1 MRYNLAGACNVGA
14 CNGYELMRNLDFRS
28 PSSYRSG
35 RVDTSFTT
43 GSGWNPIND
52 FNTTFEGNGNTLDH
66 LYINRGSTDYV
77 GLFGYTSS
85 NARIRNIGLPN
96 VSVYGRFS
104 VGGLSGRNYGSIAQS
119 YATGSVSGNDSAG
132 GLVGL
137 NYGSITCSYATG
149 SVGGYSYVGGL
160 VGFNNNSSISQSYAT
175 GSVSGN
181 FSVGGLVGANIGSS
195 IAQSYATG
203 YVRGGVNIGGLVGV
217 NNGSIAQSYATGY
230 VTGYLSSYFYI
241 GGLVGLNYGSIA
253 QSYWNTD
260 AIARGVGYNN
270 RSVDVRGL
278 PLSDMKNPTGT
289 LVDSIRGLGDGF
301 IYRQG
306 FLPQLKLFP
315 DIYFSSIGNKTYGD
329 DPFVLTASS
338 SAGLPLLYSAS
349 STIIHF
355 HNNTV
360 RIRGLG
366 TVNITAY
373 SVANDTVTFASSTQ
387 TISISKIPHTIT
399 FETLSNKTYGDDP
412 FVLTASSSVGLP
424 LLYSASST
432 IIRIQNKFLT
442 IRGAGTVSITAY
454 SVANDTVD
462 FAFATQTISISK
474 IPHTITFET
483 LSNKTYGDDP
493 FVLTASSSAG
503 LPLLYSA
510 SSTIIRIQNKVLTI
524 RGAGTV
530 SITAYSVANDT
541 VTFASSTQTLSISK
555 APQSIDIGELQHKT
569 LVDLPF
575 TIHSESSASLPVLY
589 SASSTLIRIR
599 NNEVIING
607 AGTVSITAYSS
618 GNTNYLEAFVTHT
631 IITTEFVRQRTDLF
645 FHPIPTLT
653 VGQKYILSTTTNSPV
668 FVKYAS
674 AHTNIA
680 RIDGDTLFAL
690 SEGIGLIYAEQ
701 IGNWRYEESTVSR
714 SVVVIGTDTVRIP
727 HPLTFIEKENSA
739 IRIYPNPAND
749 YITIQTDK
757 NQTISFV
764 KVYDMM
770 GDWVMGIGY
779 IGNDGISI
787 DVKTLPKGEY
797 ILVMYGEKKEILKVE
812 KIIIH

>member
-1 MRYNLAGACNVGA
+1 MIHTILKKLAIIMIIMTTRAHSQAQVYTDRDSDGLIEINYIEQLDSIRYNLAGACNVGT

-35 RVDTSFTT
+35 RVDPSFTT
-43 GSGWNPIND
+43 GSGWNPISD

-66 LYINRGSTDYV
+66 LYINRGSTNYV

-96 VSVYGRFS
+96 VSVYGRLS
-104 VGGLSGRNYGSIAQS
+104 AGGLVGQGSGSIAQSYATGSVSGYSWIGGLVGRSTGSIAQS
-119 YATGSVSGNDSAG
+119 YATGSVSGNFA
-132 GLVGL
+132 
-137 NYGSITCSYATG
+137 
-149 SVGGYSYVGGL
+149 VGGL
-160 VGFNNNSSISQSYAT
+160 VGWNY
-175 GSVSGN
+175 G
-181 FSVGGLVGANIGSS
+181 S

-203 YVRGGVNIGGLVGV
+203 YVRSDNASGGLVGW
-217 NNGSIAQSYATGY
+217 
-230 VTGYLSSYFYI
+230 
-241 GGLVGLNYGSIA
+241 NYGSIA

-260 AIARGVGYNN
+260 AIARGVGYSNK
-270 RSVDVRGL
+270 SVDARGL
-278 PLSDMKNPTGT
+278 PLSEMKSPTGT
-289 LVDSIRGLGDGF
+289 LVDNIRGLGEGF
-301 IYRQG
+301 IYRKG
-306 FLPQLKLFP
+306 FLPKIRIGDHRILGK
-315 DIYFSSIGNKTYGD
+315 YEAEVVFSFIGNKTYGD

-373 SVANDTVTFASSTQ
+373 SVENDTVDFAFATQ

-432 IIRIQNKFLT
+432 IIRIQNKVLT
-442 IRGAGTVSITAY
+442 IRGSGTVSITAY
-454 SVANDTVD
+454 SVENDTVT
-462 FAFATQTISISK
+462 FASSTQTISISK

-483 LSNKTYGDDP
+483 LANKTYGDDP
-493 FVLTASSSAG
+493 FVLTASSSVG

-530 SITAYSVANDT
+530 IITALSVANDT
-541 VTFASSTQTLSISK
+541 VTFASSKQTLSISK

-674 AHTNIA
+674 AHTDIA

-797 ILVMYGEKKEILKVE
+797 ILVMYGEKREILKVE
-812 KIIIH
+812 KVIIH

>member
-1 MRYNLAGACNVGA
+1 MIHTILKKLAIIMIIMTTREHSQAQVYTDRDNDGLIEINYIEQLDSMRYNLAGACNVGT
-14 CNGYELMRNLDFRS
+14 CNGYELMRNLDFHN

-66 LYINRGSTDYV
+66 LYINRGSTNYV

-85 NARIRNIGLPN
+85 KARIRNIGLTN
-96 VSVYGRFS
+96 VYVYGRLS
-104 VGGLSGRNYGSIAQS
+104 AGGLVGQSSGSIAQSYATGAVIGYSWIGGLVGRSTGSIAQS
-119 YATGSVSGNDSAG
+119 YATGSVSGD
-132 GLVGL
+132 
-137 NYGSITCSYATG
+137 
-149 SVGGYSYVGGL
+149 
-160 VGFNNNSSISQSYAT
+160 F
-175 GSVSGN
+175 
-181 FSVGGLVGANIGSS
+181 
-195 IAQSYATG
+195 
-203 YVRGGVNIGGLVGV
+203 NIGGLVGW
-217 NNGSIAQSYATGY
+217 NYGSIAQSYATGY
-230 VTGYLSSYFYI
+230 VGGYWYV
-241 GGLVGLNYGSIA
+241 GGLVGWNWNYGSIA

-260 AIARGVGYNN
+260 AIARGVGYSN

-278 PLSDMKNPTGT
+278 PLSEMKSPTGT
-289 LVDSIRGLGDGF
+289 LIDNIRGLGEGF
-301 IYRQG
+301 IYRKG
-306 FLPQLKLFP
+306 FLPKIRIGDHGILGK
-315 DIYFSSIGNKTYGD
+315 YEAEVVFSFIGNKTYGD

-366 TVNITAY
+366 TVSITAL
-373 SVANDTVTFASSTQ
+373 SVANDTVAFAFATQ

-412 FVLTASSSVGLP
+412 FVLTASSSAGLP

-432 IIRIQNKFLT
+432 IIHFHNNTVR
-442 IRGAGTVSITAY
+442 IRGLGTVSITAL
-454 SVANDTVD
+454 SVANDTV
-462 FAFATQTISISK
+462 AFASSTQTISISK

-530 SITAYSVANDT
+530 SITAYSVENDT

-631 IITTEFVRQRTDLF
+631 IITAEFVRQRTDLF

-674 AHTNIA
+674 AHTDIA

-812 KIIIH
+812 KVIIH